1 MAHAPGSMIALR
13 PADDKRVASRAR
25 RTVPPRQLDLFR
37 APRTPRP
44 FDAQRLTQIALHIWA
59 ASAPVVGGPGAMFFE
74 VRRLPVPDAGTV
86 RYHPALSFKDGR
98 CPGLVWLLKDTH
110 TAEPTG
116 VMRLFLSQDGTT
128 VLGKRVLGR
137 AVGASIN
144 RAPRPP

>member
-1 MAHAPGSMIALR
+1 MIRHAPGPMIAR
-13 PADDKRVASRAR
+13 RSADDKRVASSAR
-25 RTVPPRQLDLFR
+25 RRVTQLDLFR

-44 FDAQRLTQIALHIWA
+44 FDLRRLTEIALHIWA
-59 ASAPVVGGPGAMFFE
+59 ASAPVVGGPGAKFFE
-74 VRRLPVPDAGTV
+74 VRRLPVPDAGAV

-137 AVGASIN
+137 AVGASIS
-144 RAPRPP
+144 RAPSRPP